1 MKNVQIR
8 IYPFGILL
16 MIALI
21 ALAKL
26 VVCA

>member
-1 MKNVQIR
+1 MKNMQIR
-8 IYPFGILL
+8 IYPVGILL

-26 VVCA
+26 VMWS